1 MTIKEFF
8 SFRQNK
14 LFWINIAAMIVVAG
28 GCLFGVLKALDAY
41 TRHGEAVVVP
51 DVKGLSLT
59 DAQKMFVERGLK
71 AVVADSSYVKNLPAG
86 CVLDYNPVAGQR
98 VKQGRTVYLTINA
111 LSPRKVTIP
120 ELKNLSYRQAEAI
133 VKGLG
138 MAAPQIIYWNSE
150 YKDLVLN
157 VMADGRPVEAGDR
170 LPVTARITFS
180 VGNGIYAPTRKMIA
194 PKDSLA
200 ADSLRVDSLS
210 QVPSL
215 LPPL

>member
-1 MTIKEFF
+1 MRIRFL
-8 SFRQNK
+8 S
-14 LFWINIAAMIVVAG
+14 LGLHILIMLAVAVVAVVA
-28 GCLFGVLKALDAY
+28 LFFWLGRY
-41 TRHGEAVVVP
+41 TRHGDAVEVP
-51 DVKGLSLT
+51 DVCGLYYLDADVALAEGGMHSMVIDSMYIDGVDKGL
-59 DAQKMFVERGLK
+59 
-71 AVVADSSYVKNLPAG
+71 
-86 CVLDYNPVAGQR
+86 VLDQVPGAGST
-98 VKQGRTVYLTINA
+98 VKSGRTVYLTINA